1 MQFRISVTI
10 ACGHQI
16 TSSDYDVA
24 MHKHVVVSTFF
35 AITLTACSSS
45 SGTTSETVIATD
57 TTITS
62 EDEGVVD
69 ETASTVIAPTDAIVN
84 ADGSIS
90 INVIV
95 GTDDYDTLAGD
106 RVVKVALG
114 SAVTITLTDPNEDQD
129 YHLHV
134 YDVGAEAK
142 KGEPGVISLVVD
154 QAGQFDVESH
164 TTGKM
169 LLVLVV
175 G

>member
-1 MQFRISVTI
+1 MQFRTSVTI
-10 ACGHQI
+10 TNGPRII
-16 TSSDYDVA
+16 TLDYALRMRKHIVISSLIA
-24 MHKHVVVSTFF
+24 F
-35 AITLTACSSS
+35 TLTACGSSS
-45 SGTTSETVIATD
+45 SSTSETSMPAD
-57 TTITS
+57 E
-62 EDEGVVD
+62 EDSMDV
-69 ETASTVIAPTDAIVN
+69 TASTVAAPSDAVVN

-114 SAVTITLTDPNEDQD
+114 SAVTITLTDANEDQD

>member
-1 MQFRISVTI
+1 MRKHIVIS
-10 ACGHQI
+10 
-16 TSSDYDVA
+16 SL
-24 MHKHVVVSTFF
+24 F
-35 AITLTACSSS
+35 AITLAACGSSS
-45 SGTTSETVIATD
+45 SSNSDAELTSD
-57 TTITS
+57 TTITT
-62 EDEGVVD
+62 EDESVMD
-69 ETASTVIAPTDAIVN
+69 APASTVVAPTDAVVN
-84 ADGSIS
+84 ADGSVS
-90 INVIV
+90 IEVNVGV
-95 GTDDYDTLAGD
+95 DDYDTLAGE

>member
-1 MQFRISVTI
+1 MQFRTSVKITYGPRIITLDYALPMRKHIVIS
-10 ACGHQI
+10 
-16 TSSDYDVA
+16 SL
-24 MHKHVVVSTFF
+24 F
-35 AITLTACSSS
+35 AITLTACGSSS
-45 SGTTSETVIATD
+45 SSTSETSMPADEEESMDVTAAT
-57 TTITS
+57 
-62 EDEGVVD
+62 V
-69 ETASTVIAPTDAIVN
+69 AAPSDAVVN

-114 SAVTITLTDPNEDQD
+114 SAVTITLTDANEDQD

>member
-1 MQFRISVTI
+1 MRKYIVIS
-10 ACGHQI
+10 
-16 TSSDYDVA
+16 SL
-24 MHKHVVVSTFF
+24 F
-35 AITLTACSSS
+35 AITLTACGSS
-45 SGTTSETVIATD
+45 SGTTNETAIAAD
-57 TTITS
+57 TTIIS
-62 EDEGVVD
+62 EDEGAMD
-69 ETASTVIAPTDAIVN
+69 ETASTAVAPTDAVVN

-164 TTGKM
+164 TTGQL

>member
-1 MQFRISVTI
+1 LVDQVVYYDIAMRKHIVIS
-10 ACGHQI
+10 
-16 TSSDYDVA
+16 SL
-24 MHKHVVVSTFF
+24 F
-35 AITLTACSSS
+35 ALTLTACGSS
-45 SGTTSETVIATD
+45 SGTTNDTIGASD
-57 TTITS
+57 TTMIS
-62 EDEGVVD
+62 MDEETMD
-69 ETASTVIAPTDAIVN
+69 ETASTVVAPTDAVVN

-95 GTDDYDTLAGD
+95 GTDDYDTLEGD
-106 RVVKVALG
+106 RVVEIALG
-114 SAVTITLTDPNEDQD
+114 SAVTITLTDANEDQD

-164 TTGKM
+164 TTGRL

>member
-1 MQFRISVTI
+1 MRKYIVIS
-10 ACGHQI
+10 
-16 TSSDYDVA
+16 SL
-24 MHKHVVVSTFF
+24 F
-35 AITLTACSSS
+35 AITLTACGSSS
-45 SGTTSETVIATD
+45 DTTNESIIASD
-57 TTITS
+57 TTIIS
-62 EDEGVVD
+62 EDEGAVD
-69 ETASTVIAPTDAIVN
+69 ETASTVVAPTDAIVN

>member
-1 MQFRISVTI
+1 LVYQIVYYDI
-10 ACGHQI
+10 A
-16 TSSDYDVA
+16 
-24 MHKHVVVSTFF
+24 MRKHIVVSSLF
-35 AITLTACSSS
+35 ALTLTACGSS
-45 SGTTSETVIATD
+45 SGTTNDTIGASD
-57 TTITS
+57 TTMIS
-62 EDEGVVD
+62 MDEETMD
-69 ETASTVIAPTDAIVN
+69 ETASTVVAPTDAVVN

-95 GTDDYDTLAGD
+95 GTDDYDTLEGD

-114 SAVTITLTDPNEDQD
+114 SAVTITLTDANEDQD

-164 TTGKM
+164 TTGRL

>member
-1 MQFRISVTI
+1 MRKHIVIS
-10 ACGHQI
+10 
-16 TSSDYDVA
+16 SL
-24 MHKHVVVSTFF
+24 F
-35 AITLTACSSS
+35 AITLTACGPSA
-45 SGTTSETVIATD
+45 GTTNETDIDTD
-57 TTITS
+57 TTIIS
-62 EDEGVVD
+62 EYQEAIDES
-69 ETASTVIAPTDAIVN
+69 ASTVVSPSDAVVN

-90 INVIV
+90 INVNV

>member
-1 MQFRISVTI
+1 MRKYIVIS
-10 ACGHQI
+10 
-16 TSSDYDVA
+16 SL
-24 MHKHVVVSTFF
+24 F
-35 AITLTACSSS
+35 AITLTACGSS
-45 SGTTSETVIATD
+45 SGTTNESIIASD
-57 TTITS
+57 TTIIS
-62 EDEGVVD
+62 EDQEVID
-69 ETASTVIAPTDAIVN
+69 ETASTVVSPLDAVVN

>member
-1 MQFRISVTI
+1 MQFRTSVTI
-10 ACGHQI
+10 TNGLQI
-16 TSSDYDVA
+16 ITSDYDHP
-24 MHKHVVVSTFF
+24 MRKHFVITSLF
-35 AITLTACSSS
+35 AITLTACGSSS
-45 SGTTSETVIATD
+45 SSTSETSILA
-57 TTITS
+57 
-62 EDEGVVD
+62 DEEETMD
-69 ETASTVIAPTDAIVN
+69 ATASTVVAPTDAVVN
-84 ADGSIS
+84 ADGSVS

-95 GTDDYDTLAGD
+95 GTDDYETLAGG

-114 SAVTITLTDPNEDQD
+114 SAVTITLIDPNEDQD

-164 TTGKM
+164 TTGQM

>member
-1 MQFRISVTI
+1 ML
-10 ACGHQI
+10 A
-16 TSSDYDVA
+16 DNEEA
-24 MHKHVVVSTFF
+24 MGATATTVV
-35 AITLTACSSS
+35 
-45 SGTTSETVIATD
+45 
-57 TTITS
+57 
-62 EDEGVVD
+62 
-69 ETASTVIAPTDAIVN
+69 APTDAIVN

>member
-1 MQFRISVTI
+1 M
-10 ACGHQI
+10 
-16 TSSDYDVA
+16 
-24 MHKHVVVSTFF
+24 
-35 AITLTACSSS
+35 
-45 SGTTSETVIATD
+45 
-57 TTITS
+57 
-62 EDEGVVD
+62 D
-69 ETASTVIAPTDAIVN
+69 ETASTVVAPTDAVVN

-95 GTDDYDTLAGD
+95 GTDDYDTLEGG
-106 RVVKVALG
+106 RVVEIALG
-114 SAVTITLTDPNEDQD
+114 SAVTITLTDANEDQD

-164 TTGKM
+164 TTGKL

>member
-1 MQFRISVTI
+1 MRKHIVISSLI
-10 ACGHQI
+10 A
-16 TSSDYDVA
+16 
-24 MHKHVVVSTFF
+24 F
-35 AITLTACSSS
+35 TLTACGSSS
-45 SGTTSETVIATD
+45 SSTSETSMPAD
-57 TTITS
+57 E
-62 EDEGVVD
+62 EDSMDV
-69 ETASTVIAPTDAIVN
+69 TASTVAAPSDAVVN

-114 SAVTITLTDPNEDQD
+114 SAVTITLTDANEDQD

>member
-1 MQFRISVTI
+1 MRKHIVL
-10 ACGHQI
+10 
-16 TSSDYDVA
+16 SSL
-24 MHKHVVVSTFF
+24 F
-35 AITLTACSSS
+35 AITLTACGSSPS
-45 SGTTSETVIATD
+45 TTNETSIASD
-57 TTITS
+57 TTIIS
-62 EDEGVVD
+62 EDQEVID
-69 ETASTVIAPTDAIVN
+69 QTASTVVSPSDAVVN

-90 INVIV
+90 INVNV

>member
-1 MQFRISVTI
+1 MQFQTSVTI
-10 ACGHQI
+10 TNGMQI
-16 TSSDYDVA
+16 ITSDYDQP
-24 MHKHVVVSTFF
+24 MRKHIVISSLF
-35 AITLTACSSS
+35 AITLTACGSSS
-45 SGTTSETVIATD
+45 SSTSETSILA
-57 TTITS
+57 
-62 EDEGVVD
+62 DEEETMD
-69 ETASTVIAPTDAIVN
+69 ATASTVVAPTDAVVN
-84 ADGSIS
+84 ADGSVS

-95 GTDDYDTLAGD
+95 GTDDYETLAGE
-106 RVVKVALG
+106 RVVKIALG

-134 YDVGAEAK
+134 YDLGAEAK

-164 TTGKM
+164 TTGQL

>member
-1 MQFRISVTI
+1 MRKYIVIS
-10 ACGHQI
+10 
-16 TSSDYDVA
+16 SL
-24 MHKHVVVSTFF
+24 F
-35 AITLTACSSS
+35 AITLTACGSS
-45 SGTTSETVIATD
+45 SGTTNESIIASD
-57 TTITS
+57 TTIIS
-62 EDEGVVD
+62 EDEGAVD
-69 ETASTVIAPTDAIVN
+69 ETASTVVAPTDAIVN

-134 YDVGAEAK
+134 YDVGAQAK

>member
-1 MQFRISVTI
+1 MRKYIVIS
-10 ACGHQI
+10 
-16 TSSDYDVA
+16 SL
-24 MHKHVVVSTFF
+24 F
-35 AITLTACSSS
+35 AITLTACGSS
-45 SGTTSETVIATD
+45 SGTTNESIIASD
-57 TTITS
+57 TTIIS
-62 EDEGVVD
+62 EDEGAVD
-69 ETASTVIAPTDAIVN
+69 ETASTVVAPTDAIVN

-114 SAVTITLTDPNEDQD
+114 SAVTITLTDPYEDQD
-129 YHLHV
+129 YQLHV